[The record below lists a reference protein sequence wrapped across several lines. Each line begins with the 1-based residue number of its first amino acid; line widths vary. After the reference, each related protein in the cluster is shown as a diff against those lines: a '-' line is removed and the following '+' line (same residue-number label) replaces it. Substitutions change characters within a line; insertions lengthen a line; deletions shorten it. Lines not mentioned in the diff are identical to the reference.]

1 MGPLDVQ
8 CLAER
13 GQRTSDGR
21 QVVPHPVG
29 QCRRDTEAGQVDR
42 DDLALGRE
50 NPDHRVPG
58 LAVMPYAVE
67 QQQRFARARPLVG
80 DGQLP
85 AAPG

>member
-1 MGPLDVQ
+1 MRSLDLQ
-8 CLAER
+8 RLAER
-13 GQRTSDGR
+13 GECTSDGR

-29 QCRRDTEAGQVDR
+29 QRRRDAEAGQVDR
-42 DDLALGRE
+42 DHLALGRE

-67 QQQRFARARPLVG
+67 QQQRFTRARSLVG
-80 DGQLP
+80 DAQFP